1 MWAPHTMRADM
12 CATGC
17 KFKKLLAANRGE
29 IAIRV
34 FRAAK
39 ELGMRSVAIY
49 SPADRL
55 AQHRYRA
62 DESFCVGEKN
72 TPVGAY
78 LDYEV
83 RSMTPADPVGPDV

>member
-1 MWAPHTMRADM
+1 MIYGWRARR
-12 CATGC
+12 AAGC
-17 KFKKLLAANRGE
+17 RFKKLLAANRGE

-34 FRAAK
+34 FRAAT

-55 AQHRYRA
+55 AQHRYKA
-62 DESFCVGEKN
+62 DESYCVGEKA

-78 LDYEV
+78 LDYEA
-83 RSMTPADPVGPDV
+83 RARAATRASPPGARR

>member
-1 MWAPHTMRADM
+1 MRADM

>member
-1 MWAPHTMRADM
+1 M

>member
-1 MWAPHTMRADM
+1 
-12 CATGC
+12 
-17 KFKKLLAANRGE
+17 
-29 IAIRV
+29 
-34 FRAAK
+34 
-39 ELGMRSVAIY
+39 MRSVAIY

-83 RSMTPADPVGPDV
+83 SITVALVCPFCRPIPSHTRASQRLTRCLCASSVT